1 MISASD
7 REKAIM
13 LINEAVS
20 SGSSLTKACK
30 ELGVDARTYY
40 RWIHLKKETGA
51 YDDLRPKTERKEPA
65 NKLSPEERKR
75 IIANFPCFSYSNQ
88 NAPSITCCE

>member
-40 RWIHLKKETGA
+40 RWIHL
-51 YDDLRPKTERKEPA
+51 
-65 NKLSPEERKR
+65 N
-75 IIANFPCFSYSNQ
+75 ANFSLFSYSN
-88 NAPSITCCE
+88 T

>member
-51 YDDLRPKTERKEPA
+51 YD
-65 NKLSPEERKR
+65 
-75 IIANFPCFSYSNQ
+75 C
-88 NAPSITCCE
+88 